1 MWSDKEFIN
10 YIEKSLNNSVK
21 KAGEKMANKLEA
33 SLAGTQSE
41 YYDRTGEIVD
51 AFRNPPEIKVMPN
64 GDIKIRFI
72 DFDKIIS
79 RYNPNNFYNWHMSL
93 DGSSTW
99 KGVPVK
105 EMVPEWLNDGF
116 TLPSGARFDGYDYVS
131 KALGTDDIDDYTYKI
146 IMEALNE
153 YIKILL
159 QQVKK
164 GGA

>member
-1 MWSDKEFIN
+1 
-10 YIEKSLNNSVK
+10 
-21 KAGEKMANKLEA
+21 
-33 SLAGTQSE
+33 
-41 YYDRTGEIVD
+41 
-51 AFRNPPEIKVMPN
+51 MPN

-72 DFDKIIS
+72 DFDRIVS

-99 KGVPVK
+99 KGAPVK
-105 EMVPEWLNDGF
+105 ELVPEWLNDGF
-116 TLPSGARFDGYDYVS
+116 TLPSGARFDGLDYLS
-131 KALGTDDIDDYTYKI
+131 KALGTNSIDDYTYKI
-146 IMEALNE
+146 VMEALDE